1 MMTKPML
8 PCLLLLAAPAWAQPP
23 TPVGLWKNVD
33 DASGQPT
40 ALIRITSEGRELKG
54 RIEKLFNQAAGA
66 PVAVC
71 SQCSGALKD
80 QPIVGLTILS
90 GMQPQGPQYGG
101 GQILDPGNGQTYRCT
116 LELVDDG
123 RKLKV
128 RGYLGMPLLG
138 RTQVWLRED

>member
-1 MMTKPML
+1 MNTLTML
-8 PCLLLLAAPAWAQPP
+8 CLLLLAAPAGAQPP

-33 DASGQPT
+33 DASGQPK
-40 ALIRITSEGRELKG
+40 ALIRITAEGGELKG
-54 RIEKLFNQAAGA
+54 RIEKLFTQNAGTPA
-66 PVAVC
+66 AVC

-90 GMQPQGPQYGG
+90 GMQLQGPQYGG

-116 LELVDDG
+116 LELADDG

-128 RGYLGMPLLG
+128 RGYIGMPLLG
-138 RTQVWLRED
+138 RTQVWQRED